1 MPELTLVAVFE
12 SLLGMSDINESID
25 DLVIEGSI
33 NLMEKVGKNFEENIK
48 STKNEQKLQEK
59 KRNL

>member
-1 MPELTLVAVFE
+1 LPELTLVAVFE